1 MFVVVQKAV
10 YHKYFFKK
18 ISDLKLNSGMDIGF
32 RRDLED
38 RRYSMATNMLLSSL
52 VGGTTHFE
60 HHFLIL
66 NDEIK
71 VHLSVSVYCRH
82 RYPLLLIGDE
92 FAGELSRDQ
101 QHSVLCGMASRLE
114 GIVDIVFER
123 EETGN
128 PSEEQRPEMRHDPG
142 YWGLSSRTKNYLLI
156 VEQCSRWSWIGPE
169 RMYWEYGI
177 LRLGG
182 ARQNSLGCIL
192 FTPRKE

>member
-1 MFVVVQKAV
+1 
-10 YHKYFFKK
+10 
-18 ISDLKLNSGMDIGF
+18 MDIGF

-38 RRYSMATNMLLSSL
+38 RRHSMATNMLLSSL

-60 HHFLIL
+60 CHFLIL

-92 FAGELSRDQ
+92 FAGELNRD
-101 QHSVLCGMASRLE
+101 QHSVLRGMASRLE

-156 VEQCSRWSWIGPE
+156 VEQFSRWSWIGPE